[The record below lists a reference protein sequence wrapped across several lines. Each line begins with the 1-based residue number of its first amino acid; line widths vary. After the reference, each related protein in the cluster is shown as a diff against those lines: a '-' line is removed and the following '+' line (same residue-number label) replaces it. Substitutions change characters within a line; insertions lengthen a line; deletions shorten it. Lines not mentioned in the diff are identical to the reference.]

1 MSDLDQMPRGDG
13 YRSMPGRLRESATQA
28 RAIDRSELLR
38 EAAEELERLYIV
50 IDAYCASSAAACR
63 EIKRLHER

>member
-1 MSDLDQMPRGDG
+1 MSDLDQTPRGE
-13 YRSMPGRLRESATQA
+13 YRTLPGRLRDSATQA
-28 RAIDRSELLR
+28 RAADRAELLR
-38 EAAEELERLYIV
+38 EAAAELERLYIA

>member
-1 MSDLDQMPRGDG
+1 MSDPDQTPRGE
-13 YRSMPGRLRESATQA
+13 YRTLPGRLRDSAAQA
-28 RAIDRSELLR
+28 RAVDRSELLR
-38 EAAEELERLYIV
+38 EAAAELERLYIA

>member
-1 MSDLDQMPRGDG
+1 MSDPDQTPRGE
-13 YRSMPGRLRESATQA
+13 YRTLPGRLRDSATQA
-28 RAIDRSELLR
+28 RAVDRAELLC
-38 EAAEELERLYIV
+38 EAAAELERMYIV